1 MPSVGAITKT
11 IRLNAEDREYIESLM
26 LGENLTWSGAI
37 HKVISERGTPQ
48 NGSQKNRGNKKE
60 GQGTPYD
67 EIRDLEIRDLR
78 YRLQELRT
86 RCKGEKAT
94 ELFDSKLYS
103 HIQIEPIL
111 GGEGTPHRQDL
122 MDRAVER
129 DIGNMCKASG
139 ISTHDF
145 YRGVCELFNEG
156 QIGIEEGKV
165 KSYGEYDMKD
175 FEMVCYK
182 LRERPEKMLEKLTRS
197 LERNV

>member
-26 LGENLTWSGAI
+26 GEESLTWSGAI

-48 NGSQKNRGNKKE
+48 GKDYTVGGSKKQGGN
-60 GQGTPYD
+60 
-67 EIRDLEIRDLR
+67 
-78 YRLQELRT
+78 
-86 RCKGEKAT
+86 
-94 ELFDSKLYS
+94 
-103 HIQIEPIL
+103 
-111 GGEGTPHRQDL
+111 GEGTPHRQDL

-129 DIGNMCKASG
+129 DIGSMCRASN

-165 KSYGEYDMKD
+165 KSYGEYDLRD

-182 LRERPEKMLEKLTRS
+182 LRERPDKMLEKLTRS

>member
-48 NGSQKNRGNKKE
+48 NGYQKNRGNKKE
-60 GQGTPYD
+60 GQGTPQGLNYKSWGARNQ
-67 EIRDLEIRDLR
+67 EDL
-78 YRLQELRT
+78 
-86 RCKGEKAT
+86 
-94 ELFDSKLYS
+94 
-103 HIQIEPIL
+103 
-111 GGEGTPHRQDL
+111 GEGTPHRQDL

-129 DIGNMCKASG
+129 DIGSMCKASG

-182 LRERPEKMLEKLTRS
+182 LRERPDKMLEKLTRS